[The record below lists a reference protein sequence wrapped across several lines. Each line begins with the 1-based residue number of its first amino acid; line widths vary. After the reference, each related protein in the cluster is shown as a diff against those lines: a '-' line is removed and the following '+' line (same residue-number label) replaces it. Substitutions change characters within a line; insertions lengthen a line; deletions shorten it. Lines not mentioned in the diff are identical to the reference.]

1 MWEPD
6 PLARE
11 SSFGLVAGVSAKPNL
26 TSNRPAE
33 NFNLAFPS
41 SSHSFFA
48 DNQRPTT
55 FVDTNT
61 CLSSGH
67 FLDTVNTSSV
77 GVLFTEYELNTTCSL
92 QVLDDLDSSQVAP
105 RRRST
110 ITCIFTL
117 HFEALPSRSS
127 IVRGQLDYVRLNR
140 LAQRRTIVATSN
152 TKFTHS

>member
-6 PLARE
+6 PLSRE

-67 FLDTVNTSSV
+67 FLDAVNTSSV

-92 QVLDDLDSSQVAP
+92 QVLTWIRPKSHPVVDQRLPAFLFCISRPYLRDQVLCEDS
-105 RRRST
+105 
-110 ITCIFTL
+110 
-117 HFEALPSRSS
+117 
-127 IVRGQLDYVRLNR
+127 
-140 LAQRRTIVATSN
+140 
-152 TKFTHS
+152 